1 MKSHN
6 KIYLPL
12 CAVALAMGMTAC
24 SSTTGKDGQKTIS
37 VTPRVPTL
45 LPDSTGSV
53 DMNLTISVPPHYF
66 SSRSRLI
73 IVPQLHDSAGVLEE
87 FAPVALDAPIYS
99 KKLNRLEKLYDFQD
113 SLASSRQAV
122 KSTGKAFTI
131 PYQARVT
138 LPEGPQTGR
147 RVYGV
152 VTTDGCGEC
161 SAMDTVLLAAIDD
174 PVDMLKRKYD
184 LKWMEPEFAIKP
196 KIREGRGTAR
206 IQFVINRYDIRPQL
220 GNNRAELDTMLAR
233 LRPVVN
239 DSLAELTSVKI
250 YGLTSADGPLSFNT
264 PLARNRANAAMKWL
278 CDQLHL
284 TAAQRQ
290 VFTTGSR
297 PEGWEPVVQAM
308 RVAGDKD
315 SVKVRAILD
324 KYAGQNDDVAEKYIR
339 RLDCWPTIRAKY
351 LQKDRK
357 VDYVYTYRVKNFTTD
372 EELLRMYETRPDAFS
387 EIELLRVATL
397 KNTPQEKQE
406 VYRTT
411 LHYFPQSVPAANN
424 LAILL
429 LRERKAYEAER
440 VLKEAEAYTPE
451 ALNTLAAAYTYQN
464 KYEEAAKLLSRIE
477 RDEDIEGRYNLGLIK
492 ACQHQYEEAY
502 QLLTPYQDVATAIV
516 ALCLN
521 RNGEAEA
528 IMNGSAAK
536 DLSPLAC
543 YVRAQVAARQGKA
556 DQMFN
561 ALTGALEDSW
571 FRQRALENYDFTPYH
586 EDERWAEVKKQ

>member
-99 KKLNRLEKLYDFQD
+99 KKLNRLEKLYGFQD

-161 SAMDTVLLAAIDD
+161 SAIDTVLLAAIDD
-174 PVDMLKRKYD
+174 PVDMLKQKYD

-250 YGLTSADGPLSFNT
+250 YGLASADGSLSFNT
-264 PLARNRANAAMKWL
+264 SLARNRANAAMKWL
-278 CDQLHL
+278 CDQLRL

-451 ALNTLAAAYTYQN
+451 ALNTLAAAYAYQN